1 MRLQLLLISLF
12 SITRSSLISQKI
24 DVNYDKREPPQDF
37 TGTVLN
43 VTLRLEEL
51 SLIRVNDDSTIA
63 WMISYKMSWHDDR
76 LRFSTKTWSGQ
87 SRFFMPSTHLWMPR
101 VAMSNAVSHRR
112 IGSETTQD
120 STVHSDGR
128 ITMRSKFY
136 VETACGMNLVNFPFD
151 EHDCPLVFAS
161 SSLPTTFMD
170 IHPEIKLHRR
180 DETFGDFSLDEV
192 NLEQNNVQ
200 RGRDEFKEIRFVAH
214 LSRHS
219 SSITLTVI
227 IPVSLLVVVLL
238 SLHHARAFQGDE
250 ESIDKP
256 TLISSTFLVFF
267 LQSALLTF
275 FVPRGSNVATLAYL
289 LLGQLSLILFSLI
302 LSISSD
308 SRLSR
313 RKCRSGPPSLLYR
326 FACIEEPHHLHIL
339 RSDETDKIV
348 EMSSPSE
355 ISNGTGGHNRT
366 CSERRRERLRE
377 EEWAKIH
384 RRLSLFVLILL
395 ESFNLFIV
403 ILFFFV
409 STRPTTARINY
420 N

>member
-101 VAMSNAVSHRR
+101 VAMSNA
-112 IGSETTQD
+112 
-120 STVHSDGR
+120 
-128 ITMRSKFY
+128 SKFY

-348 EMSSPSE
+348 EYD
-355 ISNGTGGHNRT
+355 
-366 CSERRRERLRE
+366 
-377 EEWAKIH
+377 A
-384 RRLSLFVLILL
+384 
-395 ESFNLFIV
+395 
-403 ILFFFV
+403 
-409 STRPTTARINY
+409 
-420 N
+420 

>member
-1 MRLQLLLISLF
+1 MLPSRDF
-12 SITRSSLISQKI
+12 
-24 DVNYDKREPPQDF
+24 PDF

-101 VAMSNAVSHRR
+101 VAMSNAY
-112 IGSETTQD
+112 
-120 STVHSDGR
+120 STVEGR
-128 ITMRSKFY
+128 GNEKRGHVKQVKVLRGNRVRDESGQVSLIGILDDRMILFS
-136 VETACGMNLVNFPFD
+136 FPFD

-348 EMSSPSE
+348 EYD
-355 ISNGTGGHNRT
+355 
-366 CSERRRERLRE
+366 
-377 EEWAKIH
+377 A
-384 RRLSLFVLILL
+384 
-395 ESFNLFIV
+395 
-403 ILFFFV
+403 
-409 STRPTTARINY
+409 
-420 N
+420 

>member
-1 MRLQLLLISLF
+1 MLPFRDFPRKKAQES
-12 SITRSSLISQKI
+12 RPKI
-24 DVNYDKREPPQDF
+24 GDF

-43 VTLRLEEL
+43 VTVRLEEL

-87 SRFFMPSTHLWMPR
+87 SRFFMPATHLWMPR
-101 VAMSNAVSHRR
+101 VAMSNA
-112 IGSETTQD
+112 
-120 STVHSDGR
+120 
-128 ITMRSKFY
+128 SKFY

-180 DETFGDFSLDEV
+180 DETFGDFSLEEV

-227 IPVSLLVVVLL
+227 IPVSLLVTVLL
-238 SLHHARAFQGDE
+238 SLHHARSFQGDD
-250 ESIDKP
+250 ESIDKVGESAGLDLP
-256 TLISSTFLVFF
+256 VYSIDCPALKNLITY
-267 LQSALLTF
+267 TF
-275 FVPRGSNVATLAYL
+275 FDRMKPR
-289 LLGQLSLILFSLI
+289 
-302 LSISSD
+302 
-308 SRLSR
+308 RL
-313 RKCRSGPPSLLYR
+313 
-326 FACIEEPHHLHIL
+326 
-339 RSDETDKIV
+339 
-348 EMSSPSE
+348 MSSPSE

-395 ESFNLFIV
+395 ESFNLFI
-403 ILFFFV
+403 ILLFFFV
-409 STRPTTARINY
+409 STRPTPARINY